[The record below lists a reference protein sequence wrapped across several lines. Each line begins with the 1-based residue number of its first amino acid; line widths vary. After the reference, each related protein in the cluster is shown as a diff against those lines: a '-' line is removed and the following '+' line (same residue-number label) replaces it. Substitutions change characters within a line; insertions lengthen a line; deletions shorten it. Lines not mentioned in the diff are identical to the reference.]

1 MLWLLC
7 VNILLVTVMFAHIVD
22 IDRQLRKKIAMS
34 TQETIDAVVSQLAKA
49 KGEIVS
55 KIADLQI
62 QLDDAN
68 VADVVDVSELV
79 AAAQALDD
87 IVPDPVDVPADLPAE
102 VEGEPETE

>member
-1 MLWLLC
+1 
-7 VNILLVTVMFAHIVD
+7 MFAHIVD

-34 TQETIDAVVSQLAKA
+34 TQETINAVVAQLGKA
-49 KGEIVS
+49 KGEIIS

-87 IVPDPVDVPADLPAE
+87 IVPDAAPELPADLPAE
-102 VEGEPETE
+102 VEGEPEPE